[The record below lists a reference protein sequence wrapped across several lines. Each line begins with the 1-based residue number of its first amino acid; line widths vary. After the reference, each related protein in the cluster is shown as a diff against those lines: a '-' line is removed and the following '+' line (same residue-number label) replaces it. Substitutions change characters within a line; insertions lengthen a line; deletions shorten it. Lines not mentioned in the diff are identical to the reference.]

1 MKVVIDDGAF
11 VPTRAHDLDAG
22 YDLYAVEDAVVM
34 AGSSYIFD
42 TGVHMEI
49 PKNHVG
55 MVKSR
60 SGLMNSGITSEG
72 VIDSG
77 FTGSIH
83 LKLFNHGDR
92 NIIIE
97 RGMKISQIV
106 IMPII
111 TPELEI
117 VSSLEETE
125 RGSNGFGSTG
135 VF

>member
-55 MVKSR
+55 MIKSR

-77 FTGSIH
+77 FTGIIH